1 MKHTTTE
8 EAAHSHGRRSCVTH
22 VRLHRSAQEIDT
34 IAFIAG
40 AEWHKEQIK
49 EVFKELMPILKE
61 AFSVCL
67 NEGQDDVVERAE
79 SFIDQLQLNE

>member
-1 MKHTTTE
+1 MEQLTLEQAAAKHMLT
-8 EAAHSHGRRSCVTH
+8 AKVGYKGS
-22 VRLHRSAQEIDT
+22 
-34 IAFIAG
+34 FIAG
-40 AEWHKEQIK
+40 AEWQKEQIK
-49 EVFKELMPILKE
+49 EVFKALMPILKE